1 MVSSLSATDRAR
13 VFSSSGRCRSRS
25 VDGCQLSAPLP
36 LSCSPALRATAG
48 ATAHR
53 LAQMRR
59 VRPAAVA
66 IFSPEI
72 GFLPRVAQLFRR
84 LPPFLPFRF
93 SGRGKKVGWDRWVD
107 LKIVRFP
114 DPFWDFAPLFLSISR
129 FSLLPPS
136 FARLE
141 LVMEDTREEALKGL
155 YTLGHVCFLR
165 FFLWLLVVSY
175 RSLISN
181 YPRFFGNFG
190 NFKKSITWEKY
201 QTPNNTSIP
210 RNI

>member
-93 SGRGKKVGWDRWVD
+93 SERGKKVGWDRWVD

-129 FSLLPPS
+129 FSLLPRS
-136 FARLE
+136 FLRPFGIGN
-141 LVMEDTREEALKGL
+141 RGYKGGGFKGAL
-155 YTLGHVCFLR
+155 YTWACTFSPFLFTRR
-165 FFLWLLVVSY
+165 FLSVVNFQLSSILWQ
-175 RSLISN
+175 
-181 YPRFFGNFG
+181 FWKF
-190 NFKKSITWEKY
+190 
-201 QTPNNTSIP
+201 
-210 RNI
+210 

>member
-1 MVSSLSATDRAR
+1 MPVVGSSSSLVLTRIACDRRCNCTPPRADAPRSTGRRRNFLPWNRLLASRRTTLPSPSSFSPVSFFGERKKSGMGSMGGFKDRA
-13 VFSSSGRCRSRS
+13 VSR
-25 VDGCQLSAPLP
+25 PLLGFCSP
-36 LSCSPALRATAG
+36 LSFYLSL
-48 ATAHR
+48 
-53 LAQMRR
+53 
-59 VRPAAVA
+59 V
-66 IFSPEI
+66 S
-72 GFLPRVAQLFRR
+72 LFC
-84 LPPFLPFRF
+84 
-93 SGRGKKVGWDRWVD
+93 
-107 LKIVRFP
+107 
-114 DPFWDFAPLFLSISR
+114 PLL
-129 FSLLPPS
+129 S

-155 YTLGHVCFLR
+155 YTLGHVRFLR
-165 FFLWLLVVSY
+165 FFLRLLVVSY